1 MKTGLLVAADLYG
14 CAEDALARDAL
25 KIILEE
31 YAETNHM
38 HMQSIRIEQENE
50 SDYGIYSICKAGH
63 IILHVNY
70 EKGFVAIDVFS
81 CSEEADPEKLVRELC
96 SFLSPDK
103 MKLTYV
109 DRGDFGRKADMKP
122 RHRNKSRKI
131 AQMRNMTKR
140 FGKLLMKPKSL

>member
-25 KIILEE
+25 KNILEE

-38 HMQSIRIEQENE
+38 HMKSIRIEQENE

-70 EKGFVAIDVFS
+70 EKGFVAIDGFS

>member
-14 CAEDALARDAL
+14 CVEDALEQNAL
-25 KIILEE
+25 KHSLEE
-31 YAETNHM
+31 YAEANHM
-38 HMQSIRIEQENE
+38 HMKSIRIEQEDEAN
-50 SDYGIYSICKAGH
+50 YGIYSICKTGH
-63 IILHVNY
+63 IIIHVNK
-70 EKGFVAIDVFS
+70 EKGFVAIDGFS
-81 CSEEADPEKLVRELC
+81 CSEDSDPEKLVRELC

-109 DRGDFGRKADMKP
+109 DRGDFGKKADMKP

-140 FGKLLMKPKSL
+140 FGKLLIKPKSL